1 MTSHDPV
8 LSAEA
13 SDRHELAGS
22 TLALARLRESL
33 RQTIPRDRIAAALS
47 LTCERWRSR
56 SFEARRET
64 LSLAARASGFS
75 PALLDESLDALLK
88 PFHPAA
94 FESLAAK
101 LATRPQLLGFIMPGN
116 VIGAGLHEVCQAL
129 IGGAA
134 IVLKTSSGE
143 PRFFAALVRTLR
155 EIDAQAGSR
164 IAVLNWSR
172 ADTDRTAAM
181 KQACDR
187 VVAFGADE
195 SIAALDSGAGL
206 IAFGSRAS
214 GALVALDCDATAAV
228 DLVARDVGLFEQRGC
243 LSAHHVFV
251 EDSGAGVARDFAAEL
266 AAALDR
272 FAKQFPPPIALP
284 LQAAAAIRS
293 ARENARWRRLG
304 GRDVAMWE
312 GERLG
317 WTVIYDG
324 AADFRL
330 SPGNRTVYVTPF
342 RNLADL
348 GGRLE
353 PAAGRLEAFA
363 IADSPGRLSDARAHL
378 KSIGVSYLA
387 APGEMQSPPLE
398 WRHGVGALL
407 DLFVAR

>member
-1 MTSHDPV
+1 M
-8 LSAEA
+8 LSAEV
-13 SDRHELAGS
+13 SDRDLLADS

-33 RQTIPRDRIAAALS
+33 RQTISRDRIAAALS
-47 LTCERWRSR
+47 LMCGRWRSR
-56 SFEARRET
+56 SLEARRET

-94 FESLAAK
+94 FESLAAR
-101 LATRPQLLGFIMPGN
+101 LATRPQLLGFIMAGN
-116 VIGAGLHEVCQAL
+116 AIGAGLHEVCQAL

-134 IVLKTSSGE
+134 ILLKTSSGE
-143 PRFFAALVRTLR
+143 PRFFAALGRTLR

-172 ADTDRTAAM
+172 VNTDRTAAM
-181 KQACDR
+181 TQACDR

-195 SIAALDSGAGL
+195 SIAALDSGPGL

-214 GALVALDCDATAAV
+214 GALVALDCGSTAVA
-228 DLVARDVGLFEQRGC
+228 DLLARDVGLFEQRGC
-243 LSAHHVFV
+243 LSAHHVLV
-251 EDSGAGVARDFAAEL
+251 EDSRAGVAREFAAEL

-272 FAKQFPPPIALP
+272 FASQFPPPIALP

-293 ARENARWRRLG
+293 ARENARWQRLG
-304 GRDVAMWE
+304 GRGIALWE

-330 SPGNRTVYVTPF
+330 SPCYRTVYVTPF

-348 GGRLE
+348 GGRLG

-363 IADSPGRLSDARAHL
+363 IADSSGRLSGARARL
-378 KSIGVSYLA
+378 ESIGVSYLA

-398 WRHGVGALL
+398 WRHGAGALL

>member
-1 MTSHDPV
+1 MTSHNPV
-8 LSAEA
+8 PGAEA
-13 SDRHELAGS
+13 SGRDVLAGS
-22 TLALARLRESL
+22 PLAFARLRESL
-33 RQTIPRDRIAAALS
+33 RQTISRDRIAAALS
-47 LTCERWRSR
+47 QTCARWRSR
-56 SFEARRET
+56 SLDARRET

-75 PALLDESLDALLK
+75 PALLAESLDALLK

-94 FESLAAK
+94 FESLAAR
-101 LATRPQLLGFIMPGN
+101 LVTRPQLLGFIMPGN

-134 IVLKTSSGE
+134 IVLKTSIGE
-143 PRFFAALVRTLR
+143 PHFFAALVRTLR
-155 EIDAQAGSR
+155 EIDPQVGAR
-164 IAVLNWSR
+164 IAVQNWSR
-172 ADTDRTAAM
+172 SDTDRTAAM

-187 VVAFGADE
+187 VVAFGTDE
-195 SIAALDSGAGL
+195 SIAALDSGVGL
-206 IAFGSRAS
+206 IAFGSRVS
-214 GALVALDCDATAAV
+214 GAIVAQACDATA
-228 DLVARDVGLFEQRGC
+228 DLVARDVALFEQRGC

-251 EDSGAGVARDFAAEL
+251 ENSHSGVARDFAAEL

-272 FAKQFPPPIALP
+272 FAEQFPPPIALP
-284 LQAAAAIRS
+284 LRAAAAIRS

-312 GERLG
+312 GEGLG

-324 AADFRL
+324 AADFRF
-330 SPGNRTVYVTPF
+330 SPGYRTVYITPF

-348 GGRLE
+348 GRRLA

-363 IADSPGRLSDARAHL
+363 IAPGRLAEARAHL
-378 KSIGVSYLA
+378 ESIDVSYLA

-398 WRHGVGALL
+398 WRHGRGALL

>member
-1 MTSHDPV
+1 MTSHNPV
-8 LSAEA
+8 LGAEA
-13 SDRHELAGS
+13 SGRDVLAGS
-22 TLALARLRESL
+22 TLAFARLRESL
-33 RQTIPRDRIAAALS
+33 RRTISPDRIAAALS
-47 LTCERWRSR
+47 QTCARWRSR
-56 SFEARRET
+56 SFDARRET

-94 FESLAAK
+94 FESLAAT
-101 LATRPQLLGFIMPGN
+101 LVTRPQLLGFIMPGN

-134 IVLKTSSGE
+134 IVLKTSIGE
-143 PRFFAALVRTLR
+143 PHFFAALVWTLR
-155 EIDAQAGSR
+155 EIDPQVGAR
-164 IAVLNWSR
+164 IAVQNWSR
-172 ADTDRTAAM
+172 SDTDRTAAM

-214 GALVALDCDATAAV
+214 GAIVAQDCDAISTA
-228 DLVARDVGLFEQRGC
+228 DLVARDVALFEQRGC

-251 EDSGAGVARDFAAEL
+251 ENSHSGVARDFGAEL

-284 LQAAAAIRS
+284 LQAAAGIRS

-312 GERLG
+312 GEGLG
-317 WTVIYDG
+317 WTVIYDS
-324 AADFRL
+324 AADFRF
-330 SPGNRTVYVTPF
+330 SPGYRTVYITPF

-348 GGRLE
+348 GRRLA
-353 PAAGRLEAFA
+353 PAVGRLEAFA
-363 IADSPGRLSDARAHL
+363 IAPGLLAEVRAHL
-378 KSIGVSYLA
+378 ESIGVSYLA

-398 WRHGVGALL
+398 WRHGRGALL
-407 DLFVAR
+407 DLLVAR

>member
-1 MTSHDPV
+1 MTSHNPV
-8 LSAEA
+8 LGAEA
-13 SDRHELAGS
+13 LGRDVLAGS
-22 TLALARLRESL
+22 PLAFARLRESL
-33 RQTIPRDRIAAALS
+33 RQTISRDRIATALS

-94 FESLAAK
+94 FESLAAR
-101 LATRPQLLGFIMPGN
+101 LVTRPQLLGFIMPGN

-134 IVLKTSSGE
+134 IVLKTSIGE
-143 PRFFAALVRTLR
+143 PHFFAALVRTLR
-155 EIDAQAGSR
+155 EIDPQVGSR
-164 IAVLNWSR
+164 IAVRNWSR
-172 ADTDRTAAM
+172 SDTDRTAAM

-187 VVAFGADE
+187 VVAFGTDE

-214 GALVALDCDATAAV
+214 GAIVALDCDAVVTA
-228 DLVARDVGLFEQRGC
+228 DLVARDVALFEQRGC

-251 EDSGAGVARDFAAEL
+251 EDSHPGVARDFAAEL

-312 GERLG
+312 GEGLG

-324 AADFRL
+324 AADFRT
-330 SPGNRTVYVTPF
+330 SPCYRTVYVSPF

-348 GGRLE
+348 GRRLA

-363 IADSPGRLSDARAHL
+363 IAPGRLAEARAHL
-378 KSIGVSYLA
+378 ESIAVSYLA

-398 WRHGVGALL
+398 WRHGRGALL

>member
-1 MTSHDPV
+1 MTSHNPV
-8 LSAEA
+8 LGAEA
-13 SDRHELAGS
+13 SGRDVLAGS
-22 TLALARLRESL
+22 TLAFARLRESL
-33 RQTIPRDRIAAALS
+33 RQTISPDRIAAALS

-94 FESLAAK
+94 FESLAAR
-101 LATRPQLLGFIMPGN
+101 LVTRPQLLGFIMPGN

-134 IVLKTSSGE
+134 IVLKTSIGE
-143 PRFFAALVRTLR
+143 PHFFAALVRTLR
-155 EIDAQAGSR
+155 EIDPQVGSR
-164 IAVLNWSR
+164 IAVRNWSR
-172 ADTDRTAAM
+172 SDTDRTAAM

-187 VVAFGADE
+187 VVAFGTDE

-214 GALVALDCDATAAV
+214 GAIVALDCDAVVTA
-228 DLVARDVGLFEQRGC
+228 DLVARDVALFEQRGC

-251 EDSGAGVARDFAAEL
+251 EDSHPGVARDFAAEL

-312 GERLG
+312 GEGLG

-324 AADFRL
+324 AADFRT
-330 SPGNRTVYVTPF
+330 SPCYRTVYVSPF

-348 GGRLE
+348 GRRLA

-363 IADSPGRLSDARAHL
+363 IAPGLLAEARAHL
-378 KSIGVSYLA
+378 ESIGVSYLA

-398 WRHGVGALL
+398 WRHGRGALL